1 MSLEERWIIRYRLVW
16 GPTSMHERTSD
27 LRLLVSL
34 YPIIT
39 PITAPLNE
47 T

>member
-1 MSLEERWIIRYRLVW
+1 MSLEERWIIRYRLDW

-27 LRLLVSL
+27 LRPLALL

-39 PITAPLNE
+39 PIMAPLNE
-47 T
+47 P